1 MIEIKGITK
10 RYGKHL
16 YALKGIN
23 ASLKERVT
31 TVIGRNGAGK
41 TTLVRILS
49 TQLLPTSGTAT
60 IEGYDII
67 KDTKK
72 VRNLISSIP
81 QESQLIG
88 ILSPL
93 EQMQLYLM
101 AKGFSAQQAKAES
114 KEALDQLELY
124 DFRNAPSDTLSG
136 GMKRKVFVAMALAAK
151 SPVIF
156 LDEPTTGLDPLSRI
170 EVWSA
175 IKRLTSKIILTTHYM
190 EEAQELSNE
199 VVVIDQGNIMTHGT
213 IQHLLSTFNGKMRA
227 EKLDGE
233 EYDIK
238 IANVAIKYIEKDKVD
253 EFISK
258 GYDIKRINL
267 DDIFLSKGVM
277 LES

>member
-1 MIEIKGITK
+1 MIEILGISKKYDRRT
-10 RYGKHL
+10 
-16 YALKGIN
+16 YALNEIN

-41 TTLVRILS
+41 TTLIRILS
-49 TQLLPTSGTAT
+49 TQLTPTSGTAV
-60 IEGYDII
+60 IEGLDIL
-67 KDTKK
+67 KETKK
-72 VRNLISSIP
+72 VRQIISSIP

-101 AKGFSAQQAKAES
+101 ARGFSSSQAKEES
-114 KEALDQLELY
+114 KYALDELEMY
-124 DFRNAPSDTLSG
+124 AYRNAPSDTLSG
-136 GMKRKVFVAMALAAK
+136 GMKRKVFVAMALASKA
-151 SPVIF
+151 PIIF

-175 IKRLTSKIILTTHYM
+175 IKRLSSKIILTTHYM

-199 VVVIDQGNIMTHGT
+199 VMVIDQGNIMTHGT
-213 IQHLLSTFNGKMRA
+213 IESLLSAFNGMMRA
-227 EKLDGE
+227 EKLDGA

-238 IANVAIKYIEKDKVD
+238 IANVAIKYIGKERVD
-253 EFISK
+253 EFVKK
-258 GYDIKRINL
+258 GYDIKRVNL
-267 DDIFLSKGVM
+267 DDIFLSRGEI